1 MFYYSHAKAQPPEG
15 LCHTILKGYLESRSS
30 LFAGGV
36 FVSGFGLR
44 GGILFPNQCVLY
56 EIDVYLGLV
65 FPPKYDASQLLHLQ
79 NQY

>member
-1 MFYYSHAKAQPPEG
+1 MFYYARAKAQPPRG
-15 LCHTILKGYLESRSS
+15 LCHRILKGYLESRSS

-56 EIDVYLGLV
+56 EIDNGSYPV
-65 FPPKYDASQLLHLQ
+65 FLPKYGDVQSPLLLC
-79 NQY
+79 QY